1 MRLLQDVH
9 SVRSKVR
16 LFGAVT
22 AIAAWAALSL
32 GPGAAG
38 ADARG
43 DKLKL
48 GLTRVQQEWLDLGA
62 SGPSLGD
69 QFVFIET
76 LHRKG
81 RRDVGAAGGSCMVVG
96 AKPPYEVMTYQC
108 VATLRLPEGQIGL
121 QGLLDATGPD
131 DPQPFTLAITGG
143 TGAYRRASGDAIL
156 TLTSYDLRFDSP
168 VKRSAQKKRRR

>member
-1 MRLLQDVH
+1 MRLLHEVQ

-16 LFGAVT
+16 LFGAAT

-32 GPGAAG
+32 GPAVAA
-38 ADARG
+38 ADAR
-43 DKLKL
+43 DKRLKL

-62 SGPSLGD
+62 SGSSLGD
-69 QFVFIET
+69 EFVFIET

-81 RRDVGAAGGSCMVVG
+81 RDVGTSGGACMVVG
-96 AKPPYEVMTYQC
+96 AKPPYELMTYQC

-156 TLTSYDLRFDSP
+156 TLTEYDLRFDSSI
-168 VKRSAQKKRRR
+168 KRAAHKNRRR